1 MSANTQSPKSVKKR
15 NKSLNLHISR
25 KHFGLL
31 ARLRNLSS
39 SSSFFSESENVEK
52 EVSSPF
58 NSRKSSTN
66 SACSRHRQFRTS
78 SSSSC
83 DSGVF
88 EDYRVIFLGAS
99 KVGKTSL
106 ITQYLH
112 NQFASAHHPTVQEM
126 YGGEIYF
133 GSSQVTLAIEDTGDN
148 YIQEF
153 PAMADISLNRADV
166 AALVFSVDDPDTF
179 EEVAKIRDFISDK
192 YPSLPLV
199 IVGNKTDLERRLPF
213 HEIEAT
219 VTLDW
224 ECAYAECSAKDNKEL
239 EEVFRELVKQ
249 EKTTSSN
256 SVSVTK
262 HRP

>member
-1 MSANTQSPKSVKKR
+1 MSANTRSQQNVKKR

-39 SSSFFSESENVEK
+39 SSSSFSESENVEK
-52 EVSSPF
+52 EISSPF

-66 SACSRHRQFRTS
+66 SAYSRYRQFRTS

-88 EDYRVIFLGAS
+88 EDFSKSYRVIFLGPS
-99 KVGKTSL
+99 KVGKTSI

-133 GSSQVTLAIEDTGDN
+133 GSSQVTLTIEDTGDN

-166 AALVFSVDDPDTF
+166 ATLVFSVDDPDTF

-249 EKTTSSN
+249 EKTDSIAST
-256 SVSVTK
+256 
-262 HRP
+262 